1 MSTLAEIVKNILY
14 IIILA
19 SFLEILLPDG
29 GLKPFVR
36 FTIGLF
42 ILVTVLSPVLSLLFS
57 QRQVEVKL
65 WDLQSN
71 SSQSEEIMKKGQAIN
86 QQITMVNNA
95 AIREKMQGQIAS
107 IAMLIPG
114 VQQLE
119 TKVDLGQR
127 GNLEKLYI
135 MVSAGEVNRPAG
147 NKNAQVFSENGTGAS
162 ETEKDQIREKITAL
176 LYNLYGLPKADIEIE
191 FEGS

>member
-1 MSTLAEIVKNILY
+1 MSILAEIVKNILY

-42 ILVTVLSPVLSLLFS
+42 ILVTVLSPVLSSLFS
-57 QRQVEVKL
+57 QQQVEVKL

-71 SSQSEEIMKKGQAIN
+71 TGQSEEIMKKGQAIN
-86 QQITMVNNA
+86 RQITVVNNA

-127 GNLEKLYI
+127 GDLEKLYI
-135 MVSAGEVNRPAG
+135 MVSTGEANRPAG
-147 NKNAQVFSENGTGAS
+147 NKNAQVFSENCTGAG
-162 ETEKDQIREKITAL
+162 ETEKNQIRDKITAL
-176 LYNLYGLPKADIEIE
+176 LHNLYGLPKADIEIE